1 MAVYR
6 LDARLRFPH
15 PSQSEPDG
23 LLAVGGDLSPE
34 RLLLAYSAGIFP
46 WYSQEQPILWYSPD
60 PRAVLLPRALHVSR
74 SLGKVLRRGRFE
86 IRMDTAFADVIRAC
100 AETPRRGADGTWI
113 TREMQSAYE
122 HLHELGYAHSA
133 EAWEDGRL
141 VGGIYG
147 VSLGGAFFGESMF
160 TLRSNASK
168 AAFAVLVA
176 QLERW
181 GFDFLDCQMHTPH
194 LDSLGAILWPRA
206 RFLEKLSRA
215 LEQDTRRGTWKLD
228 AAAP

>member
-1 MAVYR
+1 
-6 LDARLRFPH
+6 
-15 PSQSEPDG
+15 
-23 LLAVGGDLSPE
+23 
-34 RLLLAYSAGIFP
+34 
-46 WYSQEQPILWYSPD
+46 
-60 PRAVLLPRALHVSR
+60 
-74 SLGKVLRRGRFE
+74 
-86 IRMDTAFADVIRAC
+86 
-100 AETPRRGADGTWI
+100 
-113 TREMQSAYE
+113 
-122 HLHELGYAHSA
+122 
-133 EAWEDGRL
+133 RL